1 MKAYA
6 VSLLT
11 TSVRLT
17 DKYVSDSHSGIGA
30 VAKKAM
36 KQKAALLLHGLF
48 ILLFIY
54 LNFGDTV
61 VIPSVSFISAFDIKG
76 YIGSFHGFIK
86 GQAERFHL
94 IRELHILFLG
104 IAHADGQ
111 GRGSGICLPHVFTS
125 PVAQVKHHVPHFAG
139 FVKIQP
145 DAGTFAQSVFS
156 LLPGGSSVTIH
167 SAGCTVIIFFGGL
180 LGILVSGCNG
190 NLLEF

>member
-6 VSLLT
+6 ASLLT

-17 DKYVSDSHSGIGA
+17 DKYVSDSHSGIEA

-76 YIGSFHGFIK
+76 YILKS
-86 GQAERFHL
+86 R
-94 IRELHILFLG
+94 G
-104 IAHADGQ
+104 IIHRS
-111 GRGSGICLPHVFTS
+111 RG
-125 PVAQVKHHVPHFAG
+125 
-139 FVKIQP
+139 
-145 DAGTFAQSVFS
+145 D
-156 LLPGGSSVTIH
+156 
-167 SAGCTVIIFFGGL
+167 
-180 LGILVSGCNG
+180 LV
-190 NLLEF
+190 

>member
-17 DKYVSDSHSGIGA
+17 DKYVSGSHSGIGA

-94 IRELHILFLG
+94 LPPARRKQCHHPQRWLHCNHIFRRTAG
-104 IAHADGQ
+104 NSGQ
-111 GRGSGICLPHVFTS
+111 RMQWKPSGILKSQCCLHP
-125 PVAQVKHHVPHFAG
+125 PV
-139 FVKIQP
+139 
-145 DAGTFAQSVFS
+145 
-156 LLPGGSSVTIH
+156 
-167 SAGCTVIIFFGGL
+167 
-180 LGILVSGCNG
+180 
-190 NLLEF
+190 